1 MRVDK
6 AICHEQSPVERLP
19 ERTHMDLLVTP
30 AAPEDLAGIAVV
42 TVKAWQATFQGV
54 LPDAFLAG
62 LTVED
67 QLHRHQALFARSG
80 VFYYT
85 AKVGGEI
92 VGFSSGGPN
101 RSSASDVVNE
111 LYALYLLPHW
121 QNRGIGRRLLLVVA
135 MQLQAPGRQDLLA
148 WVLSHNPHRNFYR
161 HCGGSEATT
170 KSINLA
176 GQSWPLTGYR
186 WSSAPA
192 VDTRV
197 FNPDDYLET
206 LGGRV
211 FSQSRN
217 ADAWRLVML
226 ALEAA
231 LSRAGPNARLILVI
245 GVQGAGKSSWI
256 ELNRAA
262 GEDNHCLYFDAALPR
277 RKHREPILV
286 LAAQH
291 GVSVTAVWLR
301 TSLEQALTRNA
312 LRRSD
317 HQVPQASIK
326 AVAAAF
332 EPPCRSEGF
341 VEIVV
346 VSDIH

>member
-1 MRVDK
+1 MGVDK
-6 AICHEQSPVERLP
+6 AICHEHNPVERLP
-19 ERTHMDLLVTP
+19 ERTYMDLLVTP

-42 TVKAWQATFQGV
+42 TVEAWQATFQRV

-62 LTVED
+62 LSVED
-67 QLHRHQALFARSG
+67 QLQRHQALLAGSG

-85 AKVGGEI
+85 ARVAGEI

-101 RSSASDVVNE
+101 RSSASDVANE
-111 LYALYLLPHW
+111 LYALYVSPHW
-121 QNRGIGRRLLLVVA
+121 QNRGIGRRLLLAVA

-148 WVLSHNPHRNFYR
+148 WELSHNPHRNFYR

-231 LSRAGPNARLILVI
+231 LSRAGPKATLTLVVGI
-245 GVQGAGKSSWI
+245 QGAGKSSWI
-256 ELNRAA
+256 EMHRTA
-262 GEDNHCLYFDAALPR
+262 GENNHCLYFDAALPR
-277 RKHREPILV
+277 RKHREPVLE
-286 LAAQH
+286 LAAHH
-291 GVSVTAVWLR
+291 GVLVTAVWLR
-301 TSLEQALTRNA
+301 TSLAQALTRNA

-317 HQVPQASIK
+317 HQVPQASIE
-326 AVAAAF
+326 AVATAF

-346 VSDIH
+346 VPDIH